1 MRALKV
7 KYFLFLAVL
16 MFAVKP
22 FLGFSVFEQIRLGTT
37 AKIFVKAFTK
47 RKQEFIEDGDFDI
60 SSVQKK
66 LANPLLALTILFSFL
81 LDTLFPAI
89 FRRVKSV
96 TNSILN
102 NIRSGL
108 LPPLPRYLLGGTL
121 II

>member
-1 MRALKV
+1 MSALKI
-7 KYFLFLAVL
+7 KYILFIAVL
-16 MFAVKP
+16 MFAAKP
-22 FLGFSVFEQIRLGTT
+22 FVGFSVYDQIRLGTT

-60 SSVQKK
+60 SATQKK

-89 FRRVKSV
+89 FNRVKAI
-96 TNSILN
+96 TDSILN

-108 LPPLPRYLLGGTL
+108 LPPLPRYLLAGKL

>member
-1 MRALKV
+1 MSALKI
-7 KYFLFLAVL
+7 KYILFIAVL
-16 MFAVKP
+16 MFAAKP
-22 FLGFSVFEQIRLGTT
+22 FVGFSVYDQIRLGTT

-60 SSVQKK
+60 SATQKK

-81 LDTLFPAI
+81 LDTLFPAV
-89 FRRVKSV
+89 FNRVKAI
-96 TNSILN
+96 TDSILN

-108 LPPLPRYLLGGTL
+108 LPPLPRYLLAGKL